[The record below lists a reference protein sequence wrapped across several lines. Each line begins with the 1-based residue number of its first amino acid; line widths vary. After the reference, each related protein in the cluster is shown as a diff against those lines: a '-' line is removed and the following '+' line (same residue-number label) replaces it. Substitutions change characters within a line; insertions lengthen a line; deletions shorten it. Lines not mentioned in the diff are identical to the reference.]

1 MSYGVGRR
9 RGSDPTWLWLWHRL
23 AATALI
29 QLLAWE
35 PPHASGEALRKQ
47 KTKNKKQKQ
56 KKRSP
61 EIC

>member
-35 PPHASGEALRKQ
+35 PPHVAGVAL
-47 KTKNKKQKQ
+47 KKKKK
-56 KKRSP
+56 KKRGVISFDTRN
-61 EIC
+61 IF